1 MDKSGM
7 DGTDETKQTKT
18 HTKSHALTF
27 ETEISSS

>member
-7 DGTDETKQTKT
+7 DGMDEMEQTKT
-18 HTKSHALTF
+18 HTKSYALTF